1 MTTGVMSSPSRQK
14 GNKKSVKHS
23 LIPFS
28 PLRVLQNRGYQQTAE
43 IRNVAKWH
51 SPHEKQWCNKKRW
64 ISSLYLVFV
73 ILNLAPTKM
82 SGENCWVF
90 SAGLYKSFH
99 KSSTEHPHQ
108 RTDSSDQ
115 LAGLFGNWVLVYNW
129 VMLHEYWQCLS
140 PGSSWGG
147 SCSTCHPCRS
157 WFPDFNNE
165 HHGRYLSLRHVR
177 KQKALSFAL
186 LFSLANCNL
195 IRHLTSK

>member
-1 MTTGVMSSPSRQK
+1 MLQSGTLRTRKGEFLVCTLCSSYLTLLPQRWVEKTVGCFQQGCINPS
-14 GNKKSVKHS
+14 
-23 LIPFS
+23 
-28 PLRVLQNRGYQQTAE
+28 
-43 IRNVAKWH
+43 
-51 SPHEKQWCNKKRW
+51 
-64 ISSLYLVFV
+64 IS
-73 ILNLAPTKM
+73 T
-82 SGENCWVF
+82 
-90 SAGLYKSFH
+90 
-99 KSSTEHPHQ
+99 SSTEHPHQ

-129 VMLHEYWQCLS
+129 VMLHVYWQCLS

-177 KQKALSFAL
+177 KQKALNFAL
-186 LFSLANCNL
+186 LFCLANCNL